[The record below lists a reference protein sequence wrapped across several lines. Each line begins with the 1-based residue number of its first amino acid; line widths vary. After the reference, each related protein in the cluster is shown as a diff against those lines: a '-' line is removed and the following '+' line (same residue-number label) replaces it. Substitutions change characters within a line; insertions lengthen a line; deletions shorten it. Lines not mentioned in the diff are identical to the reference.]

1 MLRGGEQV
9 EMNDLKR
16 AGGARRRGLLQARGA
31 AGLLLA
37 TLALAG
43 EAQGQSANGAATNAV
58 SCGVLSAESSRTPKG
73 SRWTI
78 AGPSGKATETGIL
91 RSGPRFECIDGAILV
106 VEFTST
112 AGHSFFD
119 AYFADGTNIGYGRQ
133 QVDRRGGRFVLP
145 IQAKAR
151 IAEPYRAAFDYHCR
165 LDMPADPSRPAARA
179 ECIF

>member
-1 MLRGGEQV
+1 
-9 EMNDLKR
+9 MNDLKR
-16 AGGARRRGLLQARGA
+16 ACEDALAPGESRRRGLFPTRWA
-31 AGLLLA
+31 AGLLLVTA
-37 TLALAG
+37 TLAG
-43 EAQGQSANGAATNAV
+43 EAQGQPASSATTSAL
-58 SCGVLSAESSRTPKG
+58 SCGVLNAESSRTSTG

-78 AGPSGKATETGIL
+78 SGPSGKATETGVL
-91 RSGPRFECIDGAILV
+91 RSGPRFECIDGAILI

-133 QVDRRGGRFVLP
+133 QVDRRSGRFVLP

-165 LDMPADPSRPAARA
+165 LDMPADPIRPAARA
-179 ECIF
+179 DCIF